1 MTSPLQKT
9 RTTLIGPL
17 ILNWQLLKRPIY
29 IHKIESVYFSNLGS
43 RNLSLGLYHW
53 NFSYKM
59 STICLEGSFSRVSHL
74 LKMLQC
80 STAAVSI
87 RVFVCMGFC
96 LSEIIVLRLCFS
108 PGEKGVAEYFQGT
121 IFPEISFGTLLDPFG
136 PFLDI

>member
-1 MTSPLQKT
+1 MNFEVSSNLKGYLANGIPILIMTSPLQKT

-74 LKMLQC
+74 LKML
-80 STAAVSI
+80 
-87 RVFVCMGFC
+87 
-96 LSEIIVLRLCFS
+96 
-108 PGEKGVAEYFQGT
+108 
-121 IFPEISFGTLLDPFG
+121 
-136 PFLDI
+136 